1 MQNILG
7 ELTKAI
13 ATAHDIGNSPFGH
26 QGEKIISE
34 LSKDFIQKPFWHEKN
49 GLEFVDKVEL
59 LETPEGKIQ
68 PLDLTYGVRDGI
80 ISHCGEINENGLKP
94 RTKYID
100 LYEYEHPNQYAP
112 YTWEGC
118 VVKIADKLSYLG
130 RDIEDAITLG
140 ILDKKLKE
148 LEKSSKVTEEYIDT
162 LDQKI
167 GYINEQLTILED
179 KNQKIQDEKKK
190 LEKKIEANQ
199 KKVDALQAEVDKAQA
214 EYDKLYSEFQAV
226 YSAYCFRLKAMYM
239 SGSYNVF
246 TALLTCKD
254 ISSFL
259 TRYEMIKTVSKSDS
273 RLLKEVNSKMQEV
286 TTKKNGLADKKSEF
300 DKKKAEL
307 DSQKKELNAKQKTI
321 EKNSNSIAS
330 KKASLATDRA
340 ESDRLLAELTAQNKQ
355 YTEFRNEDSA
365 LIEQVESEIQAVIS
379 GVKPPDEITTAVA
392 GNTSQ
397 KVEAIEQSKSD
408 VYSKSDAVLNMKYP
422 VPGKHGI
429 SAGFPNYSSGKY
441 HGGIDFPCA
450 TGSKVVAAQKGVVIT
465 VKRLNYS
472 YGYYIMIYHGTDS
485 QGRSVVTLYAHNSS
499 ILVSPGD
506 TVKKGET
513 IAKSGSTGNSTGPHC
528 HFEVRLNGSRVNPK
542 NYLS

>member
-1 MQNILG
+1 MNKKILSLVLASTFVLGNCFGPTAFAAETTTAAQTQNAPATTASQAEGASNSQSTTLSAKEAEQKLKEQQK
-7 ELTKAI
+7 ELEENLKKA
-13 ATAHDIGNSPFGH
+13 
-26 QGEKIISE
+26 
-34 LSKDFIQKPFWHEKN
+34 
-49 GLEFVDKVEL
+49 
-59 LETPEGKIQ
+59 
-68 PLDLTYGVRDGI
+68 
-80 ISHCGEINENGLKP
+80 
-94 RTKYID
+94 
-100 LYEYEHPNQYAP
+100 
-112 YTWEGC
+112 
-118 VVKIADKLSYLG
+118 
-130 RDIEDAITLG
+130 
-140 ILDKKLKE
+140 DKKLKE

-179 KNQKIQDEKKK
+179 KNQIIKNDSELAEE
-190 LEKKIEANQ
+190 LEKKIKANQ

-397 KVEAIEQSKSD
+397 KVEAIDQSKSD

-506 TVKKGET
+506 TVKKGES

>member
-1 MQNILG
+1 MNKKILSLVLASAFVLGNCFGTTAFAAETTTAAQTQNAPATTASQAEGASNSQSTTLSAKEAEQKLKEQQK
-7 ELTKAI
+7 ELEENLKKA
-13 ATAHDIGNSPFGH
+13 
-26 QGEKIISE
+26 
-34 LSKDFIQKPFWHEKN
+34 
-49 GLEFVDKVEL
+49 
-59 LETPEGKIQ
+59 
-68 PLDLTYGVRDGI
+68 
-80 ISHCGEINENGLKP
+80 
-94 RTKYID
+94 
-100 LYEYEHPNQYAP
+100 
-112 YTWEGC
+112 
-118 VVKIADKLSYLG
+118 
-130 RDIEDAITLG
+130 
-140 ILDKKLKE
+140 DKKLKE

-190 LEKKIEANQ
+190 LQ

-226 YSAYCFRLKAMYM
+226 YNAYCFRLKAMYM

-321 EKNSNSIAS
+321 EQNSNSIAS

-528 HFEVRLNGSRVNPK
+528 HFEVRVNGSRVNPN
-542 NYLS
+542 NYL

>member
-1 MQNILG
+1 MNKKILSLVLASTFVLGNCFGTTAFAAETTTAAQTQNAPATTASQAEGASNSQSTTLSAKEAEQKLKEQQK
-7 ELTKAI
+7 ELEENLKKA
-13 ATAHDIGNSPFGH
+13 
-26 QGEKIISE
+26 
-34 LSKDFIQKPFWHEKN
+34 
-49 GLEFVDKVEL
+49 
-59 LETPEGKIQ
+59 
-68 PLDLTYGVRDGI
+68 
-80 ISHCGEINENGLKP
+80 
-94 RTKYID
+94 
-100 LYEYEHPNQYAP
+100 
-112 YTWEGC
+112 
-118 VVKIADKLSYLG
+118 
-130 RDIEDAITLG
+130 
-140 ILDKKLKE
+140 DKKLKE

-321 EKNSNSIAS
+321 EQNSNSIAS

>member
-1 MQNILG
+1 MNKKILSLVLASTFVLGNCFGTTAFAAETTTAAQTQNAPATTASQAEGASNSQSTTLSAKEAEQKLKEQQK
-7 ELTKAI
+7 ELEENLKKA
-13 ATAHDIGNSPFGH
+13 
-26 QGEKIISE
+26 
-34 LSKDFIQKPFWHEKN
+34 
-49 GLEFVDKVEL
+49 
-59 LETPEGKIQ
+59 
-68 PLDLTYGVRDGI
+68 
-80 ISHCGEINENGLKP
+80 
-94 RTKYID
+94 
-100 LYEYEHPNQYAP
+100 
-112 YTWEGC
+112 
-118 VVKIADKLSYLG
+118 
-130 RDIEDAITLG
+130 
-140 ILDKKLKE
+140 DKKLKE

-179 KNQKIQDEKKK
+179 K
-190 LEKKIEANQ
+190 NQ

-307 DSQKKELNAKQKTI
+307 DSQKKELNTKQKTI

-397 KVEAIEQSKSD
+397 KVEAIDQSKSD

>member
-1 MQNILG
+1 VNKKILSLVLTSAFVLGNCFGTTAFAAETTTAAQTQNAPATTASQAEGASNSQSTTLSAKEAEQKLKEQQK
-7 ELTKAI
+7 ELEENLKKA
-13 ATAHDIGNSPFGH
+13 
-26 QGEKIISE
+26 
-34 LSKDFIQKPFWHEKN
+34 
-49 GLEFVDKVEL
+49 
-59 LETPEGKIQ
+59 
-68 PLDLTYGVRDGI
+68 
-80 ISHCGEINENGLKP
+80 
-94 RTKYID
+94 
-100 LYEYEHPNQYAP
+100 
-112 YTWEGC
+112 
-118 VVKIADKLSYLG
+118 
-130 RDIEDAITLG
+130 
-140 ILDKKLKE
+140 DKKLKE

-199 KKVDALQAEVDKAQA
+199 KNVDALQAEVDKAQA
-214 EYDKLYSEFQAV
+214 EYDKLYGEFQAV

-321 EKNSNSIAS
+321 EQNSNSIAS

-392 GNTSQ
+392 GNASQ
-397 KVEAIEQSKSD
+397 KVEAIDQSKSD

-422 VPGKHGI
+422 VPGKHAI

-528 HFEVRLNGSRVNPK
+528 HFEVNGSRVNPK

>member
-1 MQNILG
+1 MNKKILSLVLASTFVLGNCFGTTAFAAETTTAVQTQNAPATTASQAEGASNSQSTTLSAKEAEQKLKEQQK
-7 ELTKAI
+7 ELEENLKKA
-13 ATAHDIGNSPFGH
+13 
-26 QGEKIISE
+26 
-34 LSKDFIQKPFWHEKN
+34 
-49 GLEFVDKVEL
+49 
-59 LETPEGKIQ
+59 
-68 PLDLTYGVRDGI
+68 
-80 ISHCGEINENGLKP
+80 
-94 RTKYID
+94 
-100 LYEYEHPNQYAP
+100 
-112 YTWEGC
+112 
-118 VVKIADKLSYLG
+118 
-130 RDIEDAITLG
+130 
-140 ILDKKLKE
+140 DKKLKE

-179 KNQKIQDEKKK
+179 KNQKIK
-190 LEKKIEANQ
+190 ANQ
-199 KKVDALQAEVDKAQA
+199 KNVDALQAEVDKAQA
-214 EYDKLYSEFQAV
+214 EYDELYSEFQAV

-321 EKNSNSIAS
+321 EQNSNSIAS

-392 GNTSQ
+392 GNASQ
-397 KVEAIEQSKSD
+397 KVEAIDQSKSD

-472 YGYYIMIYHGTDS
+472 YGYYIICQSKIYIC
-485 QGRSVVTLYAHNSS
+485 
-499 ILVSPGD
+499 ILHR
-506 TVKKGET
+506 
-513 IAKSGSTGNSTGPHC
+513 KS
-528 HFEVRLNGSRVNPK
+528 K
-542 NYLS
+542 